1 MEAQLNCYK
10 LVSAVNIWGKEEEKG
25 EAIVLS
31 CMAEGATAAF
41 TAHGNVRMRS
51 SLWRH
56 GREEDEGKGR
66 VTLMVTHCAA
76 DR

>member
-10 LVSAVNIWGKEEEKG
+10 LVSAVNIWGKEKG

-41 TAHGNVRMRS
+41 TAYGNVGMRS
-51 SLWRH
+51 FLWRH
-56 GREEDEGKGR
+56 AREEDEEKGR